1 MSLYGFMTKTQVCC
15 SCIYCKKRYSDK
27 DRFILS
33 LSCMRAALLDGKVI
47 FITGWTSGI
56 GRATV
61 LIALREW
68 ARVVFTG
75 RNQAEAERL
84 RNEAYQLWFLPDC
97 VHFIACDVTDAA
109 GIQAA
114 VEETVM
120 KYGQIDGVFANA
132 GRHMVGTVEE
142 TTLEQWRTMFAID
155 VEGVF
160 LTLKY
165 TIPHL
170 KAWVRDASGTRHG
183 GSVVLMW
190 SDQCLIGKGKSSA
203 YGAAKWAVGQ
213 LAKSTAIDY
222 AVDNIRVNC
231 ICPGTIDTPLARG
244 AMQGFADKNFG
255 GDMIA
260 GMTFLEKAQPM
271 QRLGTAEEVAETVV
285 FMLSDKPGFM
295 TGSLISIDGGY
306 VAG

>member
-1 MSLYGFMTKTQVCC
+1 MAG
-15 SCIYCKKRYSDK
+15 
-27 DRFILS
+27 IL
-33 LSCMRAALLDGKVI
+33 DNKVV
-47 FITGWTSGI
+47 FITWWTSGI
-56 GRATV
+56 GFATV
-61 LIALREW
+61 LVALREG

-75 RNQAEAERL
+75 RNQEEADKL
-84 RNEAYQLWFLPDC
+84 GGEALKAGYSPDNF
-97 VHFIACDVTDAA
+97 HFIQCDVTDTDALH
-109 GIQAA
+109 AA
-114 VEETVM
+114 VDGTVEL
-120 KYGQIDGVFANA
+120 YGKLDWVFANA

-142 TTLEQWRTMFAID
+142 TTLEQRRTMFAVD

-170 KAWVRDASGTRHG
+170 KKQGG
-183 GSVVLMW
+183 GSIVTMW
-190 SDQCLIGKGKSSA
+190 SDQCLIGKGSSSA

-213 LAKSTAIDY
+213 LTKSTAIDY
-222 AVDNIRVNC
+222 AADKIRVNC

-244 AMQGFADKNFG
+244 AMQGFADSNFG
-255 GDMIA
+255 GDFA
-260 GMTFLEKAQPM
+260 TWYAFLEKAQPI
-271 QRLGTAEEVAETVV
+271 QRLWTAEEVAETVV